1 MTSDDP
7 NTASILATFEGR
19 DTVVFDLDGTL
30 HGGGRDADPAGDSA
44 RVTGLRVRHLVGV
57 DDPFGAFAAF
67 DRKVRAA
74 RPGISKPAALS
85 AWYGI
90 GLAEMNRFRETH
102 ETPEAHVRPHPGID
116 AALDVFGSRF
126 RLVLATN
133 NSPRLARRILRSL
146 GIAEDRFAVVVAAE
160 DAGAPKPAA
169 AFFAH
174 VVKAAGTSYDRCV
187 SVGDGLVTDI
197 EPARALGF
205 ATYHVRGPRDVVH
218 AARVLRGMLQ

>member
-1 MTSDDP
+1 MTSTEP
-7 NTASILATFEGR
+7 NPASILATFEGR

-67 DRKVRAA
+67 DRMVRAA
-74 RPGISKPAALS
+74 RPGMSKPAALS
-85 AWYGI
+85 AWFGI

-133 NSPRLARRILRSL
+133 NSPRLVGGSFGCLESRRTDSRSSSRRKTRERRSRRRL
-146 GIAEDRFAVVVAAE
+146 FSRM
-160 DAGAPKPAA
+160 
-169 AFFAH
+169 
-174 VVKAAGTSYDRCV
+174 S
-187 SVGDGLVTDI
+187 
-197 EPARALGF
+197 
-205 ATYHVRGPRDVVH
+205 
-218 AARVLRGMLQ
+218 